1 MINFKRELRS
11 VPFFVEYGNQV
22 LFLLAEYILSSY
34 FINYSVERL
43 NWIILSNYSFR
54 PLFLTVL
61 SNFSIELFFRTILS
75 NMFFEYFSRSGR
87 HDNLQIA
94 YCICCEKK
102 AYKPKLQ
109 SYFHYLRIGTKKR
122 NIFSPNIYCFPC
134 SARSLGSICNM
145 FSIIKNIFL
154 TFPYHDDINA
164 NWNTPMLT
172 SDAMWQKYHVY
183 QGFRLNLG
191 EKNDYFWIT
200 FDNFWSQCY
209 FLRQLGQ

>member
-1 MINFKRELRS
+1 MHFVQCRS
-11 VPFFVEYGNQV
+11 SSNMEMKYFFFWLNT
-22 LFLLAEYILSSY
+22 FCRAILSTILSNDWIESFCRTIPLDHY
-34 FINYSVERL
+34 FSQFCRTF
-43 NWIILSNYSFR
+43 LSNYSF
-54 PLFLTVL
+54 
-61 SNFSIELFFRTILS
+61 ELFFRTILS

-87 HDNLQIA
+87 HDNLQIV

-164 NWNTPMLT
+164 I
-172 SDAMWQKYHVY
+172 KI
-183 QGFRLNLG
+183 R
-191 EKNDYFWIT
+191 
-200 FDNFWSQCY
+200 QC
-209 FLRQLGQ
+209 